1 MDTKEDIKHRIL
13 KHAARLWGYQESDMD
28 VEAFDPVV
36 NLLAEACATEM
47 ERIQRDVA
55 SADTRVVNRVIEM
68 LTPDILT
75 GPQPAHAITHA
86 RSLTPRHLTETRQMI
101 FTQKKTDKGSKDIYF
116 SPAGQYPIIDGDVR
130 LMVVG
135 KQAFQLEGG
144 IKRSVFLNAKNA
156 GGLAFN
162 VLYLGLEL
170 GTEVKSPQD
179 IRFFFNWRNISNREH
194 YLHLLS
200 DTEWSM
206 SGRAL
211 LMSRGIHNLEQHT
224 GQEVQ
229 SPFYKD
235 FTPMLRHRDRI
246 EALYQD
252 HFISVHSLGEEQD
265 EHFDFQ
271 MLKTTYP
278 KEFSDAFLPENLGDF
293 KEKLFWVRVEFPDYF
308 PPDVLAKTECVLNCF
323 PVINRRFYKED
334 NRLQENVNIIAL
346 RGEGF
351 FLDIDRVYNQQEIN
365 YHAIPLT
372 NIRNYRSGQYTLRK
386 RGISKYESSD
396 AAQSLLELTDRL
408 RDESSAFA
416 AYNYEY
422 LNAQVRRLNQD
433 INELEQRVTE
443 KNASRAVIPF
453 LVVKPLNQKDIISVE
468 YWTCSGEEANQVPS
482 GTEMELYAFSAF
494 RRDSIQLIT
503 GSVGGR
509 DPLMPSESGYVFRM
523 ALANRE
529 RVVTREDIKSFCWAE
544 MGDRIQHIDIR
555 RSFRVGNRSNEGIE
569 RVIEVA
575 ISPRSGQNPEE
586 MNVLIRQLEKT
597 LNQHTSSVLPIIVTL
612 QANGS

>member
-13 KHAARLWGYQESDMD
+13 RHAARLWGYQESEMD

-36 NLLAEACATEM
+36 NLLAEACATEVA
-47 ERIQRDVA
+47 RIQRDVA

-68 LTPDILT
+68 LTPDVLT
-75 GPQPAHAITHA
+75 GPQPAHAIAHA
-86 RSLTPRHLTETRQMI
+86 RSATPQYLTEERKMI
-101 FTQKKTDKGSKDIYF
+101 FTQKKTEKGSKDIFF
-116 SPAGQYPIIDGDVR
+116 SPAGQYPVIDGDVR
-130 LMVVG
+130 LIVVG

-144 IKRSVFLNAKNA
+144 IKRSNFLNARLA
-156 GGLAFN
+156 GGLPVN

-170 GTEVKSPQD
+170 GAEVKSLEGVG
-179 IRFFFNWRNISNREH
+179 FFFNWRNISNKEH
-194 YLHLLS
+194 YLHLL
-200 DTEWSM
+200 TETTWSINNRRLSM
-206 SGRAL
+206 KK
-211 LMSRGIHNLEQHT
+211 GINTLHKPI
-224 GQEVQ
+224 GSEVE
-229 SPFYKD
+229 SLFYKD
-235 FTPMLRHRDRI
+235 FSPMQRHRDRI
-246 EALYQD
+246 ETLYQEQ
-252 HFISVHSLGEEQD
+252 FMSVEGWAAKPD
-265 EHFDFQ
+265 EDFDFQ
-271 MLKTTYP
+271 ILKTTCP
-278 KEFSDAFLPENLGDF
+278 PEFAAAFPPETTAEF
-293 KEKLFWVRVEFPDYF
+293 KEKLFWIRVDFPEYF
-308 PPDVLAKTECVLNCF
+308 PPDVLAKTECAINCF

-351 FLDIDRVYNQQEIN
+351 FVDIDRVYNQQEIN
-365 YHAIPLT
+365 YHAVPLT

-396 AAQSLLELTDRL
+396 AAQSLMELTDRL

-453 LVVKPLNQKDIISVE
+453 LVVKPLNPKDVISVE
-468 YWTCSGEEANQVPS
+468 YWACAAEDANQVPS

-494 RRDSIQLIT
+494 RRDSIQLVT
-503 GSVGGR
+503 GTIGGR
-509 DPLMPSESGYVFRM
+509 SPLMPSESGYVFRM

-529 RVVTREDIKSFCWAE
+529 RIVTREDIKSFCWAE
-544 MGDRIQHIDIR
+544 MGPRIQSLDIR
-555 RSFRVGNRSNEGIE
+555 RGYRVGGLSSEGIE

-575 ISPRSGQNPEE
+575 ITPQQGQNEDE
-586 MNVLIRQLEKT
+586 MKLLIHQLEKT
-597 LNQHTSSVLPIIVTL
+597 LQQHSSSVLPIVVTL
-612 QANGS
+612 QANG